1 MAEELYKKGYTQN
14 RELAWLRFNERCL
27 EEAGDPEV
35 PLLER
40 LKFLAIFSS
49 NLDEFFA
56 VRTGRLAGMKAIRED
71 ETDSRSGLNVDQQLK
86 KIYRSANKL
95 CRMREDVFR
104 DLRKTL
110 KQEGIQ
116 DLSLEECTKT
126 ERSWLKKY
134 FAEKIQPV
142 VGAQIIDGRHPMPTL
157 QSGAVYTA
165 ALMNYRG
172 HEVFA
177 FVSVPA
183 GLEKLIR
190 LPGQAVRFIHTEELI
205 LTHMEELFKGA
216 RVTERTRFRVIRN
229 AYVDPEESTDEL
241 NDYRERMRGM
251 LRKRRHMSFVRLE
264 ISAGQNSRIYR
275 LLTRSLPVDAGIG
288 YEAKMPMDY
297 RSFPQI
303 ASLVSPD
310 RAAVLSWPVYVPK
323 LSPAL
328 NYTRNLFTQ
337 IQKKD
342 VLLAYPYESM
352 EPFLRL
358 LREAATDPNVQSI
371 KLTVYRLSSKSRL
384 VDYLCLAAENGKE
397 VTVLI
402 ELKARF
408 DEQNNIDYSQKLLD
422 AGCIVSYGFE
432 YYKVH
437 AKICLITRRKANAL
451 EHVALISTGNF
462 NESTARQYTDLAVL
476 TADPVIVS
484 DAVKFFDNML
494 KGVLDGR
501 YRNLLVAPADLKP
514 GILQLMDREIAKGE
528 KGRILIKINGL
539 TDEDLIMKLQEAS
552 DAGVDVQ
559 LIVRGISCLLPQ
571 NRKKT
576 SNIHIRSIVGRWLE
590 HSRIYVFGSG
600 RSEKMYLSSADFMN
614 RNMEMRVEIAVP
626 VKDKDI
632 RRRLQDYLQLCLADN
647 TDAREMKSDG
657 KYRKIKNAEERIS
670 CQETMAAIT
679 AGKEE
684 SAPQAAV
691 HAEPAASVHR
701 NRYSR
706 EKQKGE

>member
-1 MAEELYKKGYTQN
+1 MAGDLYKKGYTQN

-27 EEAGDPEV
+27 EEAGDSGV

-56 VRTGRLAGMKAIRED
+56 VRAGRLAGMKAIRED
-71 ETDSRSGLNVDQQLK
+71 ETDSRSGLNTDQQLK

-110 KQEGIQ
+110 RQEGIL
-116 DLSLEECTKT
+116 DLSLEECTKS
-126 ERSWLKKY
+126 ERNWLKKY

-142 VGAQIIDGRHPMPTL
+142 LGAQIIDGKHPMPTL

-177 FVSVPA
+177 FVSVPS

-190 LPGQAVRFIHTEELI
+190 LPGQAVRFIHTEDVI
-205 LTHMEELFKGA
+205 LSHMEELFKGA
-216 RVTERTRFRVIRN
+216 RVTERARFRVIRN

-241 NDYRERMRGM
+241 DDYRERMREM

-264 ISAGQNSRIYR
+264 ISVGADSRIYR

-303 ASLVSPD
+303 ASLLSPE
-310 RAAVLSWPVYVPK
+310 RKAALSWPVFVPK
-323 LSPAL
+323 MSPAL
-328 NYTRNLFTQ
+328 NYSRNLFSQ

-342 VLLAYPYESM
+342 ILLAYPYESM

-358 LREAATDPNVQSI
+358 LKEAASDPSVQSI
-371 KLTVYRLSSKSRL
+371 KITIYRLSSNSRL

-422 AGCIVSYGFE
+422 AGCVVSYGFE

-437 AKICLITRRKANAL
+437 AKICLITRRRANAL
-451 EHVALISTGNF
+451 EHVVLVSTGNF
-462 NESTARQYTDLAVL
+462 NENTARQYTDLACL
-476 TADPVIVS
+476 TADPVIAS
-484 DAVKFFDNML
+484 DAVKFFENML
-494 KGVLDGR
+494 KGVLDGH
-501 YRNLLVAPADLKP
+501 YRSLLVAPADLKP
-514 GILQLMDREIAKGE
+514 SIIQLIDREIAKGE
-528 KGRILIKINGL
+528 KGRILIKVNGL
-539 TDEDLIMKLQEAS
+539 TDEELIMKLQEAS
-552 DAGVDVQ
+552 EAGVDVQ

-571 NRKKT
+571 KRKKT
-576 SNIHIRSIVGRWLE
+576 ASIHIRSIVGRWLE
-590 HSRIYVFGSG
+590 HSRIYVFGTG
-600 RSEKMYLSSADFMN
+600 RSEKMYISSADFMN
-614 RNMEMRVEIAVP
+614 RNMDMRVEIAAP
-626 VKDKDI
+626 IKDKDI

-647 TDAREMKSDG
+647 SDAREMKSDG
-657 KYRKIKNAEERIS
+657 KYRKIKSEEDRIS

-684 SAPQAAV
+684 SAPAV
-691 HAEPAASVHR
+691 STRSTPAASVHR
-701 NRYSR
+701 NRYTRDSKK
-706 EKQKGE
+706 ES